1 MGVGDTRVKTALEM
15 VQCYATNA
23 TAAAIGT
30 NATIAVGTNA
40 TAAVG
45 TNATGAAVATNA
57 IVTGVASKAA
67 ATDGASNANAAVV
80 VLTCYKYCN

>member
-15 VQCYATNA
+15 GQCYATNA
-23 TAAAIGT
+23 TAAATGT
-30 NATIAVGTNA
+30 NAT
-40 TAAVG
+40 
-45 TNATGAAVATNA
+45 AAVATNA

>member
-1 MGVGDTRVKTALEM
+1 M

-30 NATIAVGTNA
+30 NATAPVGTA
-40 TAAVG
+40 IT
-45 TNATGAAVATNA
+45 TNAAVATNA
-57 IVTGVASKAA
+57 IVTGVATKAA